1 MDDTT
6 MKVFEKVLGDLL
18 EDLRSL
24 RDERVI
30 QNVLKSKLSQE
41 GLQLEERV
49 ILRKEGIPEIEVDLL
64 GPELAVEVK
73 VNPRFYDGVG
83 QAAAMSELLGLKSIL
98 IQIWREVDER
108 SIEAVRRIA
117 RRCGFRAFIVDLG
130 RRRVMSI

>member
-1 MDDTT
+1 M
-6 MKVFEKVLGDLL
+6 

-41 GLQLEERV
+41 GLRLEERV

-117 RRCGFRAFIVDLG
+117 RRCGFRAFIVDLRRG
-130 RRRVMSI
+130 RVVSV